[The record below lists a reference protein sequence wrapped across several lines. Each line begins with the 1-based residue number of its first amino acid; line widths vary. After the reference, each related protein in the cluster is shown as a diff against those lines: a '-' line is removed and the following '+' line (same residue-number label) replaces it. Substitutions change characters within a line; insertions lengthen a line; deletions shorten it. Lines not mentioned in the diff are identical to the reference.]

1 MVIDY
6 NNLRGWKLSDLLFSP
21 SLFRSSSLLDGTM
34 MMMINAFAWL
44 YQSWI
49 HTIVRHFRYLVMSI
63 HSDVI
68 FTALFG
74 KTACFFFLLSRSLV
88 IFRRF
93 HHSMGE
99 LKKINHIV
107 ASPTSMTACR
117 SFAPMRVRVWE
128 SFCFS
133 STLFTMNFIVQPVR
147 RGQGKG

>member
-74 KTACFFFLLSRSLV
+74 KTACIFFPSFSFVGYFSAVSPFNGRIEENKPYCCIAYFDDCVPVFCANASASVRKFLFLFYS
-88 IFRRF
+88 FYN
-93 HHSMGE
+93 E
-99 LKKINHIV
+99 LHCS
-107 ASPTSMTACR
+107 AG
-117 SFAPMRVRVWE
+117 APWPR
-128 SFCFS
+128 
-133 STLFTMNFIVQPVR
+133 
-147 RGQGKG
+147 